1 MANNFLTRF
10 FGSKDPQKNVGASI
24 VPQGLQRTRQD
35 IQKWREAVVEA
46 EQSYNPFRVKMQTLY
61 ADTVLNGQVT
71 ACLEFRK
78 NLTLLRD
85 FEILVNDVESE
96 DLEIIFES
104 KWFSELVNYIL
115 DAKFYGYSLV
125 SLGDVID
132 SQFKELTL
140 VKRENISP
148 DRMNVSMFQ
157 YGITGINFTEKP
169 YNTWHIYASTPSDNG
184 YSRCGYGLL
193 YKVAMYEILC
203 RNLIGY
209 NSDSAELFGMPLRIG
224 KTHKTDETERQA
236 FADMLQY
243 MGSAGWA
250 ITDMQEEIELITN
263 PQSGSGYQI
272 YENLEQRCEKKI
284 SKILLG
290 HADAI
295 DSIAGKLGNDNG
307 ESPAQ
312 KSIENIQTLDGL
324 YVENI
329 VNEQLIPNLRKIGFS
344 IPENAEFKY
353 SNSHEEMENKLHVI
367 DVNTKVAT
375 IAQTMKDAGLQMD
388 PKYFEEQTGIPTKE
402 VPAQFQPSFNK
413 SVSNKLNE
421 IYR

>member
-35 IQKWREAVVEA
+35 IQKWREAVIEA

-61 ADTVLNGQVT
+61 ADTVLNGHVS

-96 DLEIIFES
+96 DLELIFES

-184 YSRCGYGLL
+184 HSRCGYGLL

-272 YENLEQRCEKKI
+272 YENLELRCEKKI

-344 IPENAEFKY
+344 IPENAKFKY

-375 IAQTMKDAGLQMD
+375 IAQTMKNAGLQMD
-388 PKYFEEQTGIPTKE
+388 AKYFQDETGIPTKE

>member
-1 MANNFLTRF
+1 MANFITRY
-10 FGSKDPQKNVGASI
+10 FGSKDPKKNVGTSI
-24 VPQGLQRTRQD
+24 VPQGLQRTKQD
-35 IQKWREAVVEA
+35 ISKWRSAITEA

-61 ADTVLNGQVT
+61 ADTILNGHVS
-71 ACLEFRK
+71 ACLDFRK

-85 FEILVNDVESE
+85 FEVLVNDVESE
-96 DLEIIFES
+96 DLEIIFKS

-115 DAKFYGYSLV
+115 DAKFYGYSLI

-140 VKRENISP
+140 IKRENISP
-148 DRMNVSMFQ
+148 DRLNVSTFI

-169 YNTWHIYASTPSDNG
+169 YDTWHIYASTPSDNG
-184 YSRCGYGLL
+184 HSKCGYGLL

-209 NSDSAELFGMPLRIG
+209 NSDSAEIFGMPIRVG
-224 KTHKTDETERQA
+224 STNKTDEVERQE
-236 FADMLQY
+236 FANSLSAL
-243 MGSAGWA
+243 GSAGWMVK
-250 ITDMQEEIELITN
+250 DMMEEIEFISNSQAGNGFL
-263 PQSGSGYQI
+263 I

-344 IPENAEFKY
+344 IPENAKFKY

-375 IAQTMKDAGLQMD
+375 IAQTMKNAGLQMTAE
-388 PKYFEEQTGIPTKE
+388 YFEQQTGIPTKE
-402 VPAQFQPSFNK
+402 VPTQPMTSFSKN
-413 SVSNKLNE
+413 VSNKLNE
-421 IYR
+421 IYK

>member
-1 MANNFLTRF
+1 MANILTRW
-10 FGSKDPQKNVGASI
+10 FGSTDAKKNVGTSI
-24 VPQGLQRTRQD
+24 VPQGLQRTKQD
-35 IQKWREAVVEA
+35 VSKWRNAVVEA

-61 ADTVLNGQVT
+61 ADTVLNGHVT

-115 DAKFYGYSLV
+115 DAKFYGYSLI

-184 YSRCGYGLL
+184 HSRCGYGLL

-295 DSIAGKLGNDNG
+295 DSIAGKLGNDNE

-375 IAQTMKDAGLQMD
+375 IAQTMKNAGLQMD
-388 PKYFEEQTGIPTKE
+388 ATYFEEQTGIPTKE
-402 VPAQFQPSFNK
+402 VPTQFQPSFNK
-413 SVSNKLNE
+413 SVSNKLNA